1 MNKCVRRLFLSGK
14 HHIDQIL
21 HWGTNKCLYDRMC
34 KETVPF
40 KPVPS
45 WIIFYR
51 GIRKCLTEGCMA
63 ECIRGLF
70 LSCKHHQLISV
81 SNYMYISA
89 TGQMLFKIGR
99 LMEKFQNLCTGQLCK
114 DGTCIPKDETCSKY
128 HFPTI
133 LATLIFVYQ
142 FYYQTMSYW
151 VYLLVFCGDI
161 THVLSIS

>member
-1 MNKCVRRLFLSGK
+1 MSAIGVYDLMCKETVPVRQAPYRSDSTEESTNVSMTECVRRLFLSNQY
-14 HHIDQIL
+14 HYH
-21 HWGTNKCLYDRMC
+21 
-34 KETVPF
+34 
-40 KPVPS
+40 S
-45 WIIFYR
+45 IIVYR

-142 FYYQTMSYW
+142 FYYQTMSY
-151 VYLLVFCGDI
+151 
-161 THVLSIS
+161 